1 LDLNRKKP
9 FNHPEFDFTKKPLP
23 KKKAKVKELE
33 QSVVDL
39 ASHDLKQQILAFREF
54 GKDTICEVSRY
65 EKSDGGK
72 AEVPLYLNEFWTARQ
87 RQAHSLHE
95 ISYRACFKPQLPAF
109 FIDRLTAKGD
119 IVYDPFMGRGTTPLE
134 AALKGRIPYGC
145 DINPLSERLL
155 LPRLTPP
162 DLSEVQE
169 RLKSLIWDY
178 KGNIPKELL
187 VFYHPDTLRSICALR
202 DYLIKRESKGKLD
215 AIDAWIRLVAINRL
229 TGHSAGFFSVYSLPP
244 NQAVSVQS
252 QKRINERRNQMPLP
266 RDVPAIILKKS
277 KSLLKDLT
285 ANENRNL
292 HEVAVRS
299 KMVIAL
305 ADRTDSI
312 ASSSVSL
319 VVTSPPFLD
328 VVDYVTDNW
337 LRCWFIGLDAKALNI
352 TMSGKLSVWEETMT
366 RVFVELTRVL
376 KPGGHIAFEVGEVR
390 KGKMKLEDSV
400 LRCGDQ
406 AGLIPLFVMVN
417 AQQFTKTA
425 NCWGVD
431 NNSKGTNSNRIVLFR
446 KE

>member
-1 LDLNRKKP
+1 
-9 FNHPEFDFTKKPLP
+9 
-23 KKKAKVKELE
+23 
-33 QSVVDL
+33 
-39 ASHDLKQQILAFREF
+39 
-54 GKDTICEVSRY
+54 
-65 EKSDGGK
+65 
-72 AEVPLYLNEFWTARQ
+72 
-87 RQAHSLHE
+87 
-95 ISYRACFKPQLPAF
+95 
-109 FIDRLTAKGD
+109 
-119 IVYDPFMGRGTTPLE
+119 
-134 AALKGRIPYGC
+134 
-145 DINPLSERLL
+145 
-155 LPRLTPP
+155 
-162 DLSEVQE
+162 
-169 RLKSLIWDY
+169 
-178 KGNIPKELL
+178 
-187 VFYHPDTLRSICALR
+187 
-202 DYLIKRESKGKLD
+202 
-215 AIDAWIRLVAINRL
+215 VAINRL

-266 RDVPAIILKKS
+266 RDVSAIILKKS

-305 ADRTDSI
+305 ADHTDSI

-390 KGKMKLEDSV
+390 KGKMKLEESV

>member
-1 LDLNRKKP
+1 
-9 FNHPEFDFTKKPLP
+9 
-23 KKKAKVKELE
+23 
-33 QSVVDL
+33 
-39 ASHDLKQQILAFREF
+39 
-54 GKDTICEVSRY
+54 
-65 EKSDGGK
+65 
-72 AEVPLYLNEFWTARQ
+72 
-87 RQAHSLHE
+87 
-95 ISYRACFKPQLPAF
+95 
-109 FIDRLTAKGD
+109 
-119 IVYDPFMGRGTTPLE
+119 
-134 AALKGRIPYGC
+134 
-145 DINPLSERLL
+145 
-155 LPRLTPP
+155 
-162 DLSEVQE
+162 
-169 RLKSLIWDY
+169 
-178 KGNIPKELL
+178 
-187 VFYHPDTLRSICALR
+187 
-202 DYLIKRESKGKLD
+202 
-215 AIDAWIRLVAINRL
+215 
-229 TGHSAGFFSVYSLPP
+229 
-244 NQAVSVQS
+244 
-252 QKRINERRNQMPLP
+252 MPLP

-285 ANENRNL
+285 ASENRNL
-292 HEVAVRS
+292 HEVAFRS

-305 ADRTDSI
+305 ADHTDSI

-337 LRCWFIGLDAKALNI
+337 LRCWFIGLDAKALKI

-390 KGKMKLEDSV
+390 KGKMKLEESV